1 METEVGLGL
10 GFWFCFMD
18 LGFREFVFSQSRVK
32 IDSLT
37 LDDLFFDSRFKTRGF
52 RLPSSNQVPCDLAT
66 TQ

>member
-1 METEVGLGL
+1 
-10 GFWFCFMD
+10 MD

-52 RLPSSNQVPCDLAT
+52 RLPSRLVYPGAL
-66 TQ
+66 